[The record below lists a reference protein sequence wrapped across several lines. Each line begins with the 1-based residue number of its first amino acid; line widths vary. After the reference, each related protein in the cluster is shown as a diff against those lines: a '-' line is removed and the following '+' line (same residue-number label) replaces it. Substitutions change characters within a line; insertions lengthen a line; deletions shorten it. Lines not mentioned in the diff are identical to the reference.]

1 MKKEIASQYKA
12 SLKMLMDTIQK
23 CPNDLWENNEYENQ
37 YWRIVYHTL
46 FYTSLY
52 LEPAKFIPWAKHIEN
67 YNRLGSVTYDNKPI
81 IINKAYS
88 KKEMLDYLEII
99 YNDCESLVKNTLI
112 EEKSGF
118 DWLPTNRMELHLYN
132 IRHIQHHTGQLVE
145 RLRQNGVKGIRW
157 ETMSSE

>member
-1 MKKEIASQYKA
+1 
-12 SLKMLMDTIQK
+12 
-23 CPNDLWENNEYENQ
+23 
-37 YWRIVYHTL
+37 
-46 FYTSLY
+46 
-52 LEPAKFIPWAKHIEN
+52 
-67 YNRLGSVTYDNKPI
+67 
-81 IINKAYS
+81 
-88 KKEMLDYLEII
+88 MLDYFEII
-99 YNDCESLVKNTLI
+99 YDDCESLVKNTLI

>member
-1 MKKEIASQYKA
+1 M
-12 SLKMLMDTIQK
+12 
-23 CPNDLWENNEYENQ
+23 
-37 YWRIVYHTL
+37 
-46 FYTSLY
+46 
-52 LEPAKFIPWAKHIEN
+52 
-67 YNRLGSVTYDNKPI
+67 
-81 IINKAYS
+81 
-88 KKEMLDYLEII
+88 
-99 YNDCESLVKNTLI
+99 